1 MVEGNA
7 NVRANLEEVQGGD
20 ELRVW
25 RWVGGAGRSPG
36 LRKKVQFEDRGDG
49 DQVVG

>member
-1 MVEGNA
+1 MELVVEGNA

-25 RWVGGAGRSPG
+25 RWVGGGAAAGRSPA
-36 LRKKVQFEDRGDG
+36 LRKRVQFEEEE
-49 DQVVG
+49 